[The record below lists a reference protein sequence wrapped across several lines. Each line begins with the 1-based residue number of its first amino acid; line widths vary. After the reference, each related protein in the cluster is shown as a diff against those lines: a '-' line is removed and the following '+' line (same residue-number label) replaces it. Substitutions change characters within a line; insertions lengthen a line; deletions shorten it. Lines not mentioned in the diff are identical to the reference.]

1 MDGWQ
6 KRIHENADAIIPIAD
21 RPLQSHFTDALRLA
35 DSIGAEA
42 VFFPNLDSILYD
54 LGFQIR
60 KNGLAAADVS
70 DHKRI
75 AGIWLRP
82 QVFGADQSACRRL
95 WAKLNRS
102 SAGKLQRRL
111 LRTKWN
117 NLRALNMLAGS
128 NRLEQM
134 TFFFTDPREI
144 QRSNTL
150 LNGVK
155 RRVICDPW
163 LAASALDQSSARERL
178 NLPKNKIII
187 LHAGTSRREKGLK
200 DLCRAFERL
209 SPAQTQRLLLF
220 RIGQV
225 DPADQ
230 PWLQALIKKKLACSV
245 ECYVS
250 EDELLAA
257 YAACDW
263 VALPYRDQAET
274 SGILVH
280 AAAHQRP
287 VLVSDFGL
295 IGEWTRQFG
304 LGLTF
309 RHKNVS
315 DLSLKLAGLTQ
326 TDEGTFPGLSDFAQL
341 HTTAS
346 FQSTIID
353 EWWQAMD

>member
-1 MDGWQ
+1 
-6 KRIHENADAIIPIAD
+6 
-21 RPLQSHFTDALRLA
+21 
-35 DSIGAEA
+35 
-42 VFFPNLDSILYD
+42 
-54 LGFQIR
+54 
-60 KNGLAAADVS
+60 
-70 DHKRI
+70 
-75 AGIWLRP
+75 
-82 QVFGADQSACRRL
+82 
-95 WAKLNRS
+95 
-102 SAGKLQRRL
+102 
-111 LRTKWN
+111 
-117 NLRALNMLAGS
+117 
-128 NRLEQM
+128 
-134 TFFFTDPREI
+134 
-144 QRSNTL
+144 
-150 LNGVK
+150 
-155 RRVICDPW
+155 VICDPW

-209 SPAQTQRLLLF
+209 SPAQTQRLLLY

-245 ECYVS
+245 QRYVS

-263 VALPYRDQAET
+263 VALPYRDQAEP